1 MVGPDYVRPPVEVP
15 VAYKE
20 MEGWKPAAPR
30 DALDRGR
37 WWEIFGD
44 PELNALAPRVDVSN
58 QNIRLAEANFR
69 QARALAEQARA
80 GLFPTVS
87 AGAAAFRSKSPSTSA
102 VSNYEVAASASW
114 ELDLWGR
121 VRRGIESGE
130 ANWQASAADLES
142 VRLSAQAALV
152 QTYIALRVA
161 DAQRRLLEDTVA
173 AYQRSLQLNTNR
185 YAAGIAAK
193 VDVVQAE
200 VQLKSAQAQL
210 VDVGVDRAQ
219 FEHAIAIL
227 VGVPPATLSIPP
239 ATQVVAVLPA
249 IPVGVPSELLERR
262 PDIAT
267 AERSVAAA
275 NAQIGVAQA
284 AFYPTLTLSAVGGY
298 RSASF
303 ADWLSA
309 PSWFWSLGAS
319 AAQIL
324 FDGGLRRAVSDQAIA
339 AYDGQVAQY
348 RQTVLTGFQ
357 EVEDN
362 LAALRLLEEEAR
374 YLDEAVTQRAAVP
387 GADDEPVPG
396 RHRELS
402 QRHRRADHRAQQRAH
417 AVERTGSPVPRQCP
431 ARPGGRR
438 RVGRPVARGYS
449 SFEAQFRRRLSS
461 GRVCATESR
470 ETPAADARPVR
481 LGTTAPQ
488 VSVRRRTRARARA
501 SARSS
506 SAPGTCAA
514 HSPRPGRGRSSR
526 PRSTATAGARNR
538 SRSRSRAAT
547 WRSSR

>member
-1 MVGPDYVRPPVEVP
+1 MSSRPLAPLLAVILLAGCMVGPDYVRPPVEVP

-80 GLFPTVS
+80 GLFPTAS
-87 AGAAAFRSKSPSTSA
+87 AGATAFRSKSPSTQRRFRGAITKSLA
-102 VSNYEVAASASW
+102 NANW

-284 AFYPTLTLSAVGGY
+284 AFYPTLTLSAAGGY

-319 AAQIL
+319 MAQII

-374 YLDEAVTQRAAVP
+374 YLDEAVTRRAAVP
-387 GADDEPVPG
+387 GADDEPVQG
-396 RHRELS
+396 
-402 QRHRRADHRAQQRAH
+402 AA
-417 AVERTGSPVPRQCP
+417 
-431 ARPGGRR
+431 
-438 RVGRPVARGYS
+438 S
-449 SFEAQFRRRLSS
+449 S
-461 GRVCATESR
+461 ATS
-470 ETPAADARPVR
+470 T
-481 LGTTAPQ
+481 
-488 VSVRRRTRARARA
+488 
-501 SARSS
+501 SS
-506 SAPGTCAA
+506 SAQTIALSNERTA
-514 HSPRPGRGRSSR
+514 LNVQGRRFLASVQLVRAVGGGWDARSLEDIRLSKRSS
-526 PRSTATAGARNR
+526 
-538 SRSRSRAAT
+538 AAD
-547 WRSSR
+547 